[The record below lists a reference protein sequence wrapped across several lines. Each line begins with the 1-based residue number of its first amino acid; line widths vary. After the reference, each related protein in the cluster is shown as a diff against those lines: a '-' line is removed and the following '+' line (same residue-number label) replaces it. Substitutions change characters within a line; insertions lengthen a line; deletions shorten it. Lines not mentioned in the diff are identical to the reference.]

1 MKKFFSMT
9 LAIVLS
15 LVLLAACGSTSEKT
29 SSKGEKKS
37 TTTANKKLEKVKL
50 RVNWVLYG
58 EHAPFFV
65 ALEKGYYKEAGLDVE
80 IQEGDGSAS
89 TVKLVANKSVDIGYA
104 DASASSK
111 GIVNGMPVKMVG
123 AYMQVNPSSIIFKK
137 EKGFKTPQDLIGKTI
152 ALTQGD
158 APSQVFDALLEV
170 NNVDQSK
177 VKKLSVGT
185 PAAKEAAML
194 TDKADA
200 FIGFYH
206 DQAPRIEVNEKLDL
220 DYVKYADFG
229 ITMYA
234 TGLVVHNDTIKNNPE
249 MLKKFIKATNK
260 GWEFTKEN
268 PQEAIDIFLK
278 NAPKLNKEI
287 VSKQVEQMIT
297 SLQTKNSEG
306 KPLGWMAPKDQ
317 QSTIDTLQKYSDM
330 GGSKEIADYFTNE
343 LNPE

>member
-9 LAIVLS
+9 LSLILC
-15 LVLLAACGSTSEKT
+15 LVLLAACGSSNEKT
-29 SSKGEKKS
+29 AGKSETKSDSGKSKQQ
-37 TTTANKKLEKVKL
+37 EKVTL

-65 ALEKGYYKEAGLDVE
+65 ALDKGYYKEEGLDVD

-104 DASASSK
+104 DAAASAK
-111 GIVNGMPVKMVG
+111 GIANGMPVKVVG
-123 AYMQVNPSSIIFKK
+123 TYMQVNPSSIIFKK
-137 EKGFKTPQDLIGKTI
+137 EKGFKSPKDLIGKSI

-158 APSQVFDALLEV
+158 APSQVLDAFFEI
-170 NNVDQSK
+170 NGIDKSK
-177 VKKLSVGT
+177 VKKVSVGT

-229 ITMYA
+229 ITMFA
-234 TGLVVHNDTIKNNPE
+234 TGLVVNNDTIKNNPE

-260 GWEFTKEN
+260 GWQFTKEN
-268 PQEAIDIFLK
+268 PQEAVDIFLK
-278 NAPKLNKEI
+278 HAPKLNKEI
-287 VSKQVEQMIT
+287 ASKQVEQMIT

-306 KPLGWMAPKDQ
+306 KTLGWMAPEDQ
-317 QSTIDTLQKYSDM
+317 QSTIDLLQKYSGM
-330 GGSKEIADYFTNE
+330 TGSKKIEDYFTND
-343 LNPE
+343 LISQ